1 MTPAQITE
9 FFILAHRS
17 IFLLEFLIGLI
28 LVFMSYYIIKHI
40 FTWVVG
46 LFVNYL

>member
-1 MTPAQITE
+1 MTSENAAHA
-9 FFILAHRS
+9 FLLADRG

-40 FTWVVG
+40 FTWVTG
-46 LFVNYL
+46 LFVNFL